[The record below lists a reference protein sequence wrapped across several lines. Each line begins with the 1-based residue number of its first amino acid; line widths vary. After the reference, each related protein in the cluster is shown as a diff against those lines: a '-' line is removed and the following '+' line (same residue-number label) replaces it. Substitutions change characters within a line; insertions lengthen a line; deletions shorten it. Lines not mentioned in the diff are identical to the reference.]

1 MWLLNQVGSSQWEPC
16 LLSCFGRNIA
26 YLPRS
31 WKRPLGPFQGSA
43 QESHWNEE
51 GPFAAVLLEN
61 HCPHKQMAIFQ
72 LVLKEWGRK
81 EGSFFLTLN
90 TWSFQDGAGLSL
102 HTSTISKGTR
112 LWEAL
117 CPLWQCVQNAVQGCR
132 EGTVFP
138 VSWVAFPP
146 GIHVALEWPSS
157 QEQGSLSPP
166 FLFLFSFPSST
177 HYHLWGWDFV
187 WSCRHLGNTFDSIN
201 KLCPDNNEYVLC
213 DSIL

>member
-16 LLSCFGRNIA
+16 LPELLWKKHRH
-26 YLPRS
+26 LPRS

-72 LVLKEWGRK
+72 LVLEGVRK
-81 EGSFFLTLN
+81 KRRDPFFPNSQHLVFPRRS
-90 TWSFQDGAGLSL
+90 WPSL

-117 CPLWQCVQNAVQGCR
+117 LPLWQCVQNAVQGCR

-138 VSWVAFPP
+138 ASWVAFPP
-146 GIHVALEWPSS
+146 GIHVALE
-157 QEQGSLSPP
+157 
-166 FLFLFSFPSST
+166 
-177 HYHLWGWDFV
+177 
-187 WSCRHLGNTFDSIN
+187 
-201 KLCPDNNEYVLC
+201 
-213 DSIL
+213 